1 MMPSIIR
8 AIAVNLVVGRGT
20 LSANFLVNLVFIQL
34 FIWVSGLGLELDKNI
49 DGAFCELL
57 TMIFCH
63 NWTEAC
69 PADPLLFSSS
79 HSLERCSILS
89 LAKTRSSLKD
99 Q

>member
-1 MMPSIIR
+1 MGQE
-8 AIAVNLVVGRGT
+8 GRKR
-20 LSANFLVNLVFIQL
+20 SDIQVQLVFIQL
-34 FIWVSGLGLELDKNI
+34 CVWVSGLGLELDKNI

>member
-1 MMPSIIR
+1 MGQE
-8 AIAVNLVVGRGT
+8 GRKR
-20 LSANFLVNLVFIQL
+20 SDIQVQLVFIQL

-69 PADPLLFSSS
+69 PADPLLFSPS

>member
-1 MMPSIIR
+1 M
-8 AIAVNLVVGRGT
+8 VQDGRKR
-20 LSANFLVNLVFIQL
+20 SDIQVQLVFIQL